1 MVPSLLSALCVHK
14 LSAGF
19 AIEQERKHVLPFI
32 FLLRKNASKKKKEK
46 KKPQIKELQ
55 DRLL

>member
-46 KKPQIKELQ
+46 KKTTN
-55 DRLL
+55 